1 MEQNADPEGMKNNI
15 YIHMGYG
22 RTGTTWLQDKV
33 FPAISGLRYL
43 GKREGDYP
51 DWLINWNYLDR
62 LVLPRETDW
71 IRDHINKAR
80 EVANVLI
87 SSEAFTQTGG
97 IVDQIE
103 RIKAVAECPKI
114 ILVIRDPVDLVVS
127 KYRRLFKVGF
137 LKEPI
142 EHYLD
147 YSPRPFDLVRRKRL
161 YLHDYVFPLVIERL
175 FQEFNPQNTLVL
187 KYELL
192 VKEPRAFVGVILKFL
207 EADEPM
213 GLDYSSVNRS
223 DESIF
228 VDPQVVKELRSF
240 FGSIFNYGGVPD
252 SQCML

>member
-1 MEQNADPEGMKNNI
+1 MKNNI
-15 YIHMGYG
+15 YIHLGYG

-33 FPAISGLRYL
+33 FPAISGLHYL

-51 DWLINWNYLDR
+51 EWMINWNYLDR
-62 LVLPRETDW
+62 LIFPKEINS
-71 IRDHINKAR
+71 IRGQINKAR
-80 EVANVLI
+80 EFAKVLI

-103 RIKAVAECPKI
+103 RIKAVIEFPKI

-127 KYRRLFKVGF
+127 KYRRLYKVGF
-137 LKEPI
+137 LKDRI
-142 EHYLD
+142 EQYLD

-175 FQEFNPQNTLVL
+175 FQEFRPQNTLVL

-192 VKEPRAFVGVILKFL
+192 AKEPRAFVGRILKFL

-213 GLDYSSVNRS
+213 GLDYASVNKS
-223 DESIF
+223 DENIF
-228 VDPQVVKELRSF
+228 VNPNVVEELRVF
-240 FGSIFNYGGVPD
+240 FSAQFNYDDIPD
-252 SQCML
+252 SQGMALSPM

>member
-1 MEQNADPEGMKNNI
+1 MKQNADSEGVKNNI

-33 FPAISGLRYL
+33 FPAIPGLQYL

-51 DWLINWNYLDR
+51 EWLMNWNYLDR
-62 LVLPRETDW
+62 LALPRETDF
-71 IRDHINKAR
+71 IRGHINKAR
-80 EVANVLI
+80 EMENVLI

-103 RIKAVAECPKI
+103 RIKAVTECPKI
-114 ILVIRDPVDLVVS
+114 IVVIRDPVDLVVS

-137 LKEPI
+137 LKDRI
-142 EHYLD
+142 EQYLD

-192 VKEPRAFVGVILKFL
+192 VKEPRIFVGMILKFL
-207 EADEPM
+207 EADEPV
-213 GLDYSSVNRS
+213 GLDYSSVNKS

-228 VDPQVVKELRSF
+228 VDPNVKKELRAF
-240 FGSIFNYGGVPD
+240 FSSIFNYGDIPD
-252 SQCML
+252 YQFRL